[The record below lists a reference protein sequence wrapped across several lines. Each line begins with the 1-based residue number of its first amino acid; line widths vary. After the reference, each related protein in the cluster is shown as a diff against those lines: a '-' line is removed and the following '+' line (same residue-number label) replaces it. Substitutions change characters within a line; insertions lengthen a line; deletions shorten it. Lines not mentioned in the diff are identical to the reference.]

1 MQKCPNCQAENE
13 SQAPTCFLC
22 GTTLKKRG
30 LIGRLFGGS
39 KKGGGRGAPAP
50 EDYTETENYTRD
62 VLLEEPDQFEAA
74 RDDRERTASPGPEDA
89 PEDPVVLKERG
100 KEYLNQGQYQLAVEA
115 NNEAIRLNPQYTDAY
130 YNRGLAY
137 IRLGQYHRAIQDFD
151 EAIGLNSLDP
161 DAYYNRA
168 YALFMLHQLPR
179 AIADYARSIE
189 LAPNGPE
196 RYIGRGAAYF
206 EQGAYERSIEDFD
219 QAIRLGEYPSAYANR
234 AVSQIR
240 LGRFV
245 EAEEDIKRAEELGYD
260 PQEAI
265 AELDKHR

>member
-1 MQKCPNCQAENE
+1 MQKCPNCQAENVNE
-13 SQAPTCFLC
+13 ARTCFLC

-30 LIGRLFGGS
+30 LLGRLFGGS
-39 KKGGGRGAPAP
+39 REGGGRGTASP
-50 EDYTETENYTRD
+50 EDYTETEHYSRD
-62 VLLEEPDQFEAA
+62 VLLEGTDQSEVAT
-74 RDDRERTASPGPEDA
+74 DHPGRTATPE

-100 KEYLNQGQYQLAVEA
+100 KEYLNQGQFQRAVEA
-115 NNEAIRLNPQYTDAY
+115 NSEAIRLNPQYTDAY

-189 LAPNGPE
+189 LAPNNPE
-196 RYIGRGAAYF
+196 RHIGRGAAYF

-234 AVSQIR
+234 AVSYIR
-240 LGRFV
+240 LGRLAQ
-245 EAEEDIKRAEELGYD
+245 AEEDIKRAQELGYD

-265 AELDKHR
+265 AELEKHR